1 MLSVDGGRWHGAYV
15 LVDII
20 ISSLNSG
27 LSVSIMC
34 DGHRKH
40 DLYTLYMHLFTAYLQ
55 QPKHLP
61 LIDIPPSHPTLY
73 YEPSYVRVKTHVP
86 SIDQSVRHTYHRSIS
101 QSVTS
106 TAPPGCFP
114 SSCAESSPSP
124 SRSPLGSLSS
134 SSLSEPVA
142 QPLCI
147 PP

>member
-1 MLSVDGGRWHGAYV
+1 MTCRRWRSLSGMALRQAYV

-27 LSVSIMC
+27 LSVSMC
-34 DGHRKH
+34 AMDTGNMI
-40 DLYTLYMHLFTAYLQ
+40 YTLYICISSLRIYNSLSIFLVSIYPPHN
-55 QPKHLP
+55 LP
-61 LIDIPPSHPTLY
+61 YIMSPAMCAS
-73 YEPSYVRVKTHVP
+73 
-86 SIDQSVRHTYHRSIS
+86 RHTYHRSIS
-101 QSVTS
+101 QLVTS

-142 QPLCI
+142 QPPCI